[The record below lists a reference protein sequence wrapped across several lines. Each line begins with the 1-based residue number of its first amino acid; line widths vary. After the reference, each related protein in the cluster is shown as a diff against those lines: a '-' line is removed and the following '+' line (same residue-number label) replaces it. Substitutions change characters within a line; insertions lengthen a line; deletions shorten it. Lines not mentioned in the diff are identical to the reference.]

1 MNNNLHRFIIKHL
14 VILILIFKY
23 FLPNIHFSEF
33 INMYKRFP
41 LRIHLIFRS
50 LTKSFTEQRKEERE
64 EVHRVCRVSP

>member
-1 MNNNLHRFIIKHL
+1 MNKSSSFHYKTSRDPYSYFQ
-14 VILILIFKY
+14 IFS
-23 FLPNIHFSEF
+23 NIHFSEF